1 MVLPRLFSLLLVL
14 LSAVQIKEVRP
25 QNNPCPFNSMCS
37 CKNSDVTCVSV
48 PFAKF
53 PNLAGGGAGA
63 GDRINHADVIMSGL
77 QVIENDAFNEMHI
90 ESLRLMTNQISTI
103 QHRAFVPLASML
115 RYLDLSYNQLD
126 EIPSEALQALKT
138 LDWLNLH
145 SNQITELESV
155 SWSTDLQTKLTTL
168 FLGSNELHDI
178 TNLDGFKSIQWL
190 SLDSNLLQ
198 SLGNLPKSLQTLS
211 VANNYLVN
219 VEALARL
226 PNLNWIVLSNNYIRE
241 IVIPVKKDIEKLDLS
256 NNLITT
262 VHLNLNNTYYIKDLI
277 LSYNQI
283 TKLNANAFRNLNVA
297 RMFLKYNKIDEIHD
311 LAFNHVLEYLD
322 LEHNRL
328 TNINSC
334 FRNLKKLKYLYL
346 HNNKIEF
353 IHVNTFEHLVNL
365 KSISL
370 SGNKLTRIPNFV
382 QNKRLVHL
390 NLGYNFI
397 SELILDNHSIHNE
410 TIDQNIIHHTDS
422 AIRSDDQ
429 YQNDQPISESSGLT
443 HDGMKSVNNENIHT
457 IAHAPNLGSHHLF
470 TGQWSTE
477 QYSDEYTDSTEINI
491 KTPYENLSKYAKRL
505 NMFYDS
511 SRNRRRH
518 YKGKSLQENAER
530 LYQKYSQEYFQERN
544 KHKKDATMLEFQKQF
559 SIPQSHVRVNPENSR
574 YKFDQESK
582 NDKSESNKEK
592 QQHYDEYEMF
602 DYYDED
608 NKYPVRNKRNV
619 RFDENQKRVAP
630 FKYSS
635 DENVDKIND
644 GTHVK
649 HRRYKHFNDH
659 NYNKYVRHKKNI
671 ITINKTL
678 ENEDFSDSPK
688 RNSNSINEIGIK
700 KNSTKLRKSSNRNED
715 QLAGGGHLLNN
726 LETLLLRCNKITDLN
741 GNLFKYLT
749 KLEDLSLSFN
759 KIQVLELNSNAFD
772 GFENLKILEISFSL
786 FNSNEFPYYVFNS
799 NLNTLVWLAM
809 DNNNIKNIRNYS
821 LYNLT
826 NLNYINLEYN
836 KISKI
841 NNNLFHFNIHKKLKE
856 IRLSN
861 NNLELIESD
870 TFYNLKELNTVMM
883 SYNLI
888 KAIKTASFKNLNNLL
903 NVVLS
908 FNQIKYIYP
917 NAFLNLPNLIKLDL
931 QFNKLK
937 DFNLNAFSNIT
948 NKQVPMSLNLS
959 NNYIT
964 NLNENDKKQAPIYI
978 KTLDLSNNR
987 IQEVPVNFLQTFAD
1001 SLRKLFLG
1009 FNEIKHLDATAFG
1022 NLDVLE
1028 VLSLDHN
1035 NIAVVVK
1042 RTFIGMPNLQII
1054 DMSSNEISMLTGE
1067 QFYFSIK
1074 LRILDISHN
1083 RLRSLPRD
1091 VFSNTVIERL
1101 DISYNSLVV
1110 MPSNALGGI
1119 GLTLRDIDLS
1129 HNQIEHIDSTMFIEL
1144 PMITNLNLSHNRL
1157 TILPDNTF
1165 ISVNTLIQLDLSSNP
1180 LRANFKELFHYLQK
1194 LKYLFLSNTNLMSFP
1209 YLPLPDLLT
1218 LHMSNNNIKEFTEN
1232 CAELLGKLRRLTLS
1246 GNQLQA
1252 VPSHMWSSVPYL
1264 KELDL
1269 SNNPIRLITKDSFS
1283 HLRYLQSLNVQNLP
1297 RLERFDSDALMKN
1310 VFLQTLK
1317 IQTWPKIEKYRF
1329 RLANILA
1336 SLQSLKKV
1344 SVDVQEV
1351 RLNDQLHGVFSS
1363 KLRELEITGRD
1374 LKFIDPL
1381 AFDNID
1387 VCYDLTLKISN
1398 TQIEELPSGLFDK
1411 IENIEMMTLDLSHN
1425 KLSVMNM
1432 ATLYSNVTKLQHLG
1446 TTILP
1451 GGLHLKGNPW
1461 ICDCGLIWL
1470 SMWLKRWLR
1479 EALQIHTKLL
1489 ESSQQIQMLVRE
1501 ATCYDPKTNAYIPII
1516 DLNNEYVVCSASA
1529 LSASSP
1535 VYSTQFGMYFKVI
1548 YFVLYPLIYYYYYF
1562 SER

>member
-1 MVLPRLFSLLLVL
+1 M
-14 LSAVQIKEVRP
+14 
-25 QNNPCPFNSMCS
+25 N
-37 CKNSDVTCVSV
+37 
-48 PFAKF
+48 
-53 PNLAGGGAGA
+53 
-63 GDRINHADVIMSGL
+63 RIFR
-77 QVIENDAFNEMHI
+77 E
-90 ESLRLMTNQISTI
+90 R
-103 QHRAFVPLASML
+103 
-115 RYLDLSYNQLD
+115 
-126 EIPSEALQALKT
+126 
-138 LDWLNLH
+138 
-145 SNQITELESV
+145 NQITELESA

-168 FLGSNELHDI
+168 FLGSNDIHDV
-178 TNLDGFKSIQWL
+178 TNLEGFKSIQWL

-198 SLGNLPKSLQTLS
+198 NLGNLPKSLQTLS

-219 VEALARL
+219 VEALTRL
-226 PNLNWIVLSNNYIRE
+226 SNLNWIVLSNNYIRE
-241 IVIPVKKDIEKLDLS
+241 IVIPVKKHIEKLDLS

-262 VHLNLNNTYYIKDLI
+262 VHLNLNNTYFIKDLI

-283 TKLNANAFRNLNVA
+283 TKLNANAFRNLSVA
-297 RMFLKYNKIDEIHD
+297 RLYLKYNKIVEIHD
-311 LAFNHVLEYLD
+311 LAFNHVNSALEYLD

-353 IHVNTFEHLVNL
+353 IHVNTFEHLANL

-397 SELILDNHSIHNE
+397 SELMLDNHIVHNE
-410 TIDQNIIHHTDS
+410 TIDQNTIHQTDS

-429 YQNDQPISESSGLT
+429 YLNDEPISENRGPT
-443 HDGMKSVNNENIHT
+443 HEGIKTVNNVNTHRMT
-457 IAHAPNLGSHHLF
+457 HAPNHDSHHLF
-470 TGQWSTE
+470 AGEWSTE
-477 QYSDEYTDSTEINI
+477 QYSDEFTDSKEINV
-491 KTPYENLSKYAKRL
+491 KTPYNNLSKYAKRL
-505 NMFYDS
+505 NMFYDNS
-511 SRNRRRH
+511 KNRRRH
-518 YKGKSLQENAER
+518 YKAKSLQENAEK
-530 LYQKYSQEYFQERN
+530 LYQKYSQEYSQERN
-544 KHKKDATMLEFQKQF
+544 KHKKDATMFEFQQQF
-559 SIPQSHVRVNPENSR
+559 SIPQTQVLVNPEVSR
-574 YKFDQESK
+574 FKLYREPKTDR
-582 NDKSESNKEK
+582 SESNKEK
-592 QQHYDEYEMF
+592 QQHYDDYEMF
-602 DYYDED
+602 DYYEKDK
-608 NKYPVRNKRNV
+608 NYLVRKRRNV
-619 RFDENQKRVAP
+619 GFDESI
-630 FKYSS
+630 KYTS
-635 DENVDKIND
+635 DEHVDSIND

-659 NYNKYVRHKKNI
+659 NYNKYVRYKKNV

-678 ENEDFSDSPK
+678 ENEDVPDTI
-688 RNSNSINEIGIK
+688 RNANSINEIGVK
-700 KNSTKLRKSSNRNED
+700 KNTTKLRKMSNRNEN
-715 QLAGGGHLLNN
+715 QVTGNGNILNN

-741 GNLFKYLT
+741 GNLFKHLT

-759 KIQVLELNSNAFD
+759 KIQVLELNSNVFD

-841 NNNLFHFNIHKKLKE
+841 HNNLFHFNIHKKLKE

-870 TFYNLKELNTVMM
+870 TFYNLKELNTVML

-888 KAIKTASFKNLNNLL
+888 KAMKTASFKNLNNLL

-937 DFNLNAFSNIT
+937 DFNLNAFNNIT

-959 NNYIT
+959 NNFIT
-964 NLNENDKKQAPIYI
+964 NLYENDKKQAPIYI

-987 IQEVPVNFLQTFAD
+987 IQGVPVNFLQTFAD

-1054 DMSSNEISMLTGE
+1054 DMSFNEISMLTGE

-1074 LRILDISHN
+1074 LRVLDISHN

-1119 GLTLRDIDLS
+1119 GLTLREIDLS

-1144 PMITNLNLSHNRL
+1144 PMITNLNLSYNRL

-1194 LKYLFLSNTNLMSFP
+1194 LKYLFLSNTNLMAFP

-1218 LHMSNNNIKEFTEN
+1218 LDMSNNNIKEFSEN
-1232 CAELLGKLRRLTLS
+1232 CAELLGKLRRLQLN

-1252 VPSHMWSSVPYL
+1252 VPSHLWSSIPYL

-1269 SNNPIRLITKDSFS
+1269 SKNPIRLITKDSFS

-1297 RLERFDSDALMKN
+1297 RLERFDSDSLLKN

-1344 SVDVQEV
+1344 SVDIQEV
-1351 RLNDQLHGVFSS
+1351 KLNDQLHGVFNS
-1363 KLRELEITGRD
+1363 KLRELEITRD
-1374 LKFIDPL
+1374 LK
-1381 AFDNID
+1381 
-1387 VCYDLTLKISN
+1387 
-1398 TQIEELPSGLFDK
+1398 
-1411 IENIEMMTLDLSHN
+1411 LDL
-1425 KLSVMNM
+1425 LE
-1432 ATLYSNVTKLQHLG
+1432 TL
-1446 TTILP
+1446 
-1451 GGLHLKGNPW
+1451 
-1461 ICDCGLIWL
+1461 
-1470 SMWLKRWLR
+1470 
-1479 EALQIHTKLL
+1479 
-1489 ESSQQIQMLVRE
+1489 
-1501 ATCYDPKTNAYIPII
+1501 TCAMI
-1516 DLNNEYVVCSASA
+1516 
-1529 LSASSP
+1529 
-1535 VYSTQFGMYFKVI
+1535 
-1548 YFVLYPLIYYYYYF
+1548 
-1562 SER
+1562 